1 MDPQAIA
8 VGYFLIIPD
17 CAKHF
22 QEFQKNAAMNNIN
35 NIRMFVRV
43 YELEN
48 MSAAARDLRVSA
60 AVASARVGE
69 LEKHLGVRLFTRT
82 TRSIQ
87 PTEQGRIFYDKA
99 VAILDAVDDA
109 EAAVH
114 EVTRKPRGSLFVA
127 APLGVGRRLI
137 APEIAGFQ
145 ALYPDIYVRLRLSD
159 RKIDMTTE
167 GLDVAFILGNPPDS
181 AHRIRVIA
189 ECARVL
195 CAAPDYIARR
205 GAPEHGADLVNDAHD
220 CLLLRF
226 PGSTEFRWTLDT
238 SDGPQSFAVAGPV
251 SCDDG
256 DVLTQWALDGRGIV
270 NKPVFDVADHLSEG
284 RLVPVCR
291 KTPPPRAQLAVLF
304 PHKRNQAP
312 KNRLF
317 IDYMVDRIK
326 TRLRAPG

>member
-1 MDPQAIA
+1 
-8 VGYFLIIPD
+8 
-17 CAKHF
+17 
-22 QEFQKNAAMNNIN
+22 MNNIN
-35 NIRMFVRV
+35 YIRMFVRV

-60 AVASARVGE
+60 AVASSRIGE
-69 LEKHLGVRLFTRT
+69 LEKTLGVRLFTRT

-99 VAILDAVDDA
+99 VAILDAVDEA

-114 EVTRKPRGSLFVA
+114 EITLTPRGSLFVA

-137 APEIAGFQ
+137 APHVAAFQ
-145 ALYPDIYVRLRLSD
+145 QDYPEVHVRLRLSD
-159 RKIDMTTE
+159 RKIDLTGE
-167 GLDVAFILGNPPDS
+167 RLDLAFVLGNPPDS

-189 ECARVL
+189 DCPRVV
-195 CAAPDYIARR
+195 CAAPAYIARR
-205 GAPEHGADLVNDAHD
+205 GAPAHGFDLVNDAHD

-226 PGSTEFRWTLDT
+226 PGSTEFRWTLET
-238 SDGPQSFAVAGPV
+238 TDGPQSFAVSGPV

-270 NKPVFDVADHLSEG
+270 NKPVFDVAHHIATG
-284 RLVPVCR
+284 RLVPVCQ

-304 PHKRNQAP
+304 PHKRNQDP
-312 KNRLF
+312 KTRLF
-317 IDYMVDRIK
+317 IEFMAERIK
-326 TRLRAPG
+326 TTLRQSELAA